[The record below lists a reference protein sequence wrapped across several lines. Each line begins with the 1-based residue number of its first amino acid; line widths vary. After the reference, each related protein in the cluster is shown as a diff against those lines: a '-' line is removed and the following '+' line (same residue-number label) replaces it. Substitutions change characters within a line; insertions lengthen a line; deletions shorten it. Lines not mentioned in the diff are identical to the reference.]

1 MLGGKNMAA
10 GRFVPL
16 GLIAAAVAL
25 MLECKQAFPASP
37 LPKATVE
44 MLRQLKI
51 SPNILS
57 DIDKE
62 LQVPADWIEKA
73 KKEGRIIFHVPPTS
87 GQVSTASFEE
97 RYPFIKIEKQISSAR
112 DRAIKTL
119 VAFKGGR
126 MPGDVLESAGDAIV
140 EFKKSN
146 AMSDLRDIPAWE
158 TVLDGLKDPDG
169 LWVGQTVSIYCMAY
183 NTKLAKTA
191 DLPAKWEDLPAI
203 PAWKNGNLGL
213 VDRPSNW
220 IVGLWKLKGP
230 EWTTQFM
237 TRLFTELKPQR
248 RKEGQ
253 GAAIALLGAGE
264 FHAHIPA
271 SQSATFKQAEAGLPV
286 SLHCP
291 DPVPSN
297 LSEQFIFRGAPHP
310 YAAKIYVNW
319 TLTKEGQLARQALHY
334 APVHKDLQRKE
345 FIRYGDTI
353 VGKQRAFFNINDEI
367 NLLPTISPIWQK
379 LWLGK

>member
-1 MLGGKNMAA
+1 MATK
-10 GRFVPL
+10 RLIPL
-16 GLIAAAVAL
+16 SLIAAGLAL
-25 MLECKQAFPASP
+25 MVNCKPAFSASP
-37 LPKATVE
+37 LPRATVE
-44 MLRQLKI
+44 MLRELRL
-51 SPNILS
+51 SGSILG
-57 DIDKE
+57 DMERE

-73 KKEGRIIFHVPPTS
+73 KKEGRLIFLVPPTS
-87 GQVSTASFEE
+87 GQVSTAPFEE

-146 AMSDLRDIPAWE
+146 AMSDLRDLPTWGS
-158 TVLDGLKDPDG
+158 VLDGLKDPDG
-169 LWVGQTVSIYCMAY
+169 LWVGQTASIYCMAY

-191 DLPAKWEDLPAI
+191 DLPAKWEDLPAM

-220 IVGLWKLKGP
+220 VVGLWKHKGP

-237 TRLFTELKPQR
+237 NRLFAELKPQR

-253 GAAIALLGAGE
+253 SATIALLGAGE
-264 FHAHIPA
+264 FHGLIPA
-271 SQSATFKQAEAGLPV
+271 SQSATYKQAEAGLPV
-286 SLHCP
+286 SLHCA
-291 DPVPSN
+291 DPAPSN
-297 LSEQFIFRGAPHP
+297 LSEQFIFRGAPHT
-310 YAAKIYVNW
+310 YAAKLYVNW

-345 FIRYGDTI
+345 FIRYGDSI

-367 NLLPTISPIWQK
+367 NLLPAISPIWQK

>member
-1 MLGGKNMAA
+1 MTVR
-10 GRFVPL
+10 RFVPL
-16 GLIAAAVAL
+16 TLLAAGLAL
-25 MLECKQAFPASP
+25 TVECRQAFPASA

-44 MLRQLKI
+44 MLRQLKL
-51 SPNILS
+51 SPSVLS

-73 KKEGRIIFHVPPTS
+73 KKEGKFIFLVPPTS
-87 GQVSTASFEE
+87 GQVSTAAFEE
-97 RYPFIKIEKQISSAR
+97 RYPFIKIEKEMSSTR

-126 MPGDVLESAGDAIV
+126 VLGDVLESAGDAIV

-146 AMSDLRDIPAWE
+146 AMIDLRDIPTWG
-158 TVLDGLKDPDG
+158 TVLDGLKDPEG
-169 LWVGQTVSIYCMAY
+169 LWVAQTASIYCMGY
-183 NTKLAKTA
+183 NTKHVKTA
-191 DLPAKWEDLPAI
+191 DLPKTWDDLLTI

-213 VDRPSNW
+213 VDRPNNW
-220 IVGLWKLKGP
+220 IIGLWKLKGP

-253 GAAIALLGAGE
+253 SATVAILGAGE
-264 FHAHIPA
+264 YHGLIPA
-271 SQSATFKQAEAGLPV
+271 AQSATFRQATTGSPV
-286 SLHCP
+286 ALHCP
-291 DPVPSN
+291 DPAPSN

-319 TLTKEGQLARQALHY
+319 TLSKEGQLARQAFHY

-345 FIRYGDTI
+345 FIRYGETI
-353 VGKQRAFFNINDEI
+353 VGKQRAFFDINDEI
-367 NLLPTISPIWQK
+367 NLLPTISPTWQK
-379 LWLGK
+379 LWLSN